1 MRYYIA
7 DMHFFHEALNDKM
20 DRRGFSDAGEMNR
33 YMIEQWNSKVKNR
46 DEVVILG
53 DFSLGDGIQTN
64 SIIGQLRGKLFLVQ
78 GNHDGRYLNKKEFDP
93 SVFGWIRQ
101 YTELSDN
108 NRKVVLCHYPVM
120 CYNGQYRQSRG
131 GKPAAYML
139 YGHVHDTHDERLMEK
154 FINQTCETKTE
165 GRDGEMRNIPCNMIN
180 CFCMY
185 SDYVP
190 LSLDEWI
197 ELDSRRKNKTC

>member
-64 SIIGQLRGKLFLVQ
+64 SII
-78 GNHDGRYLNKKEFDP
+78 
-93 SVFGWIRQ
+93 
-101 YTELSDN
+101 
-108 NRKVVLCHYPVM
+108 
-120 CYNGQYRQSRG
+120 
-131 GKPAAYML
+131 
-139 YGHVHDTHDERLMEK
+139 
-154 FINQTCETKTE
+154 
-165 GRDGEMRNIPCNMIN
+165 
-180 CFCMY
+180 
-185 SDYVP
+185 
-190 LSLDEWI
+190 
-197 ELDSRRKNKTC
+197 